1 MCWLL
6 IQMIVSFFQSFMMTI
21 TTAAAA
27 SADGQGQDLFY
38 FSSPATYIL
47 LLTA

>member
-6 IQMIVSFFQSFMMTI
+6 IQMIISFFQSFMMTI
-21 TTAAAA
+21 TTAAA